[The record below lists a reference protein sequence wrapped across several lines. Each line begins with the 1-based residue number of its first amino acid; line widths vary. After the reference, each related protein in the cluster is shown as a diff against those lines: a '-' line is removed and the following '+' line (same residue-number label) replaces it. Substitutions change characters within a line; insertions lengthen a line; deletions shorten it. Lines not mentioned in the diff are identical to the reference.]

1 MTSGGNLIVSSTRT
15 SCEDEIDPE
24 LRISANRGKSF
35 RTVEPAPAVT
45 AVLALEVADDKRVQ
59 VLAADEACRTVGYES
74 RDGGRSWRSTNPRG
88 LWHLDSSPEARRV
101 VSPNGP
107 LRTPCV
113 PRTMSTVRNDVVRV
127 LCPDGR
133 ILRSPD
139 DRAWTVV
146 GRLKG
151 AAAIRFPLP
160 DVGFAL
166 APRGDCE
173 AAVMRTTDSGAT
185 WERLACLEG
194 EPPRGISGQDGR
206 YAAVVGDRVKV
217 SDDRAESWRN
227 P

>member
-1 MTSGGNLIVSSTRT
+1 
-15 SCEDEIDPE
+15 
-24 LRISANRGKSF
+24 
-35 RTVEPAPAVT
+35 
-45 AVLALEVADDKRVQ
+45 
-59 VLAADEACRTVGYES
+59 
-74 RDGGRSWRSTNPRG
+74 
-88 LWHLDSSPEARRV
+88 
-101 VSPNGP
+101 
-107 LRTPCV
+107 
-113 PRTMSTVRNDVVRV
+113 MSTVRNDVVRL

-151 AAAIRFPLP
+151 AAAFHFPLP
-160 DVGFAL
+160 DIGFAL
-166 APRGDCE
+166 APRGNCE
-173 AAVMRTTDSGAT
+173 SAVMRTTDSGAS

-217 SDDRAESWRN
+217 SDDRAVSWRN